1 MYNLEEITIEEE
13 QLLSISK
20 LISEIALDYDDQW
33 IERKRLID
41 SKFLMSFIFQLI
53 LDTNKG
59 YGISLLRLWENYSD
73 KNIKIPQHKIFA
85 PSSVCE
91 ARQKLS
97 EQIFIDLNKK
107 LIFEFNYK
115 KRDLLNKLEHRVF
128 AVDGSRLNLPKEL
141 KESGYK
147 TCNKNSYYPQG
158 LMSCVYNIDTQ
169 VVYDFCLSKNLNE
182 RLCVP
187 NHLNALEKGDIV
199 IFDRGYFS
207 YLLLYQCMEKN
218 IFPVFRVSIHLGN
231 KALQDFVSSSETDTV
246 IEYVPSSTVK
256 KQIEKQDLNIECKPI
271 MLRLVKHEINDKLY
285 LYATTLID
293 SKYSSKLFAELYAKR
308 WDIEE
313 LYKIS
318 KCLVNVEAFHSR
330 TERGVKQET
339 YAHFVL
345 INLARFFERAAKTKY
360 DKNLDD
366 TKFNFKNCLNIIEQS
381 IQTIIFKSKSFCTQI
396 ILKATYHISQIK
408 QKIRPMR
415 KYHRISHKP
424 FNKWV
429 LNRSPFRS

>member
-1 MYNLEEITIEEE
+1 MLQELTLEEK
-13 QLLSISK
+13 QLLSINK
-20 LISEIALDYDDQW
+20 LITDIACDYDNQW
-33 IERKRLID
+33 IKRKRSID
-41 SKFLMSFIFQLI
+41 SKFLISFIFQII

-59 YGISLLRLWENYSD
+59 YSISLLRLWEHYSNKD
-73 KNIKIPQHKIFA
+73 IQTPQQKIFA

-107 LIFEFNYK
+107 LISEFNYQK
-115 KRDLLNKLEHRVF
+115 QKVANQLAHRVF
-128 AVDGSRLNLPKEL
+128 AVDGSRVNLPKEL
-141 KESGYK
+141 KELGYK

-158 LMSCVYNIDTQ
+158 LMSCIYNIDTQ
-169 VVYDFCLSKNLNE
+169 IVYDFCLSKNLNE

-187 NHLNALEKGDIV
+187 NHLSVLQKGDIV

-207 YLLLYQCMEKN
+207 YLLLYQCMKKD
-218 IFPVFRVSIHLGN
+218 IVPVFRVSIHLGN
-231 KALQDFVSSSETDTV
+231 KALLDFVSSAETDSV

-256 KQIEKQDLNIECKPI
+256 KQIEKQGLNIECKPI
-271 MLRLVKHEINDKLY
+271 MLRLVKHEIDDKLY

-293 SKYSSKLFAELYAKR
+293 SKYSRKIFAELYAKR
-308 WDIEE
+308 WEIEE

-318 KCLVNVEAFHSR
+318 KCLVDVEAFHSK

-345 INLARFFERAAKTKY
+345 INLARLFELAAKAKY
-360 DKNLDD
+360 DKNSGN
-366 TKFNFKNCLNIIEQS
+366 TKFNFKNCLNVIEQS
-381 IQTIIFKSKSFCTQI
+381 IQTIIYKSELFCTRI
-396 ILKATYHISQIK
+396 ILKATYQISQIK

-415 KYHRISHKP
+415 KYLRISHKP
-424 FNKWV
+424 FNRWV
-429 LNRSPFRS
+429 LNRSPFRT